1 MILYAALL
9 LLRTFLVVA
18 AVTTPLNQRSI
29 EEHDGVIYNVYHH
42 AATRSKLSFVKN
54 SGICETTPGVNQY
67 SGYLSVGEDANM
79 WFWFFESRN
88 EPQTAPLVSWFG
100 GGPGNSAQ
108 YGMFTQHGPCE
119 ILANS
124 TEPSLREHSLN
135 THANVL
141 YIDQPIGSGF
151 SYGDGGKVNSTKDC
165 SPYVWTFFQAWFDA
179 FPQYENRE
187 LSVFS
192 ESYGGHTGPEIVN
205 YILDKNQ
212 EIQTGNLSGNT
223 IQVVALS
230 ASNAW
235 FDARIQEKSNLDF
248 ALENSYRSLI
258 NESLYQ
264 DLLDNYNTKVV
275 PSMDKCDE
283 TGDVDDCFAAYLSYL
298 QGMEQ
303 SISISARDR
312 YSDYILADIRPDGVR
327 PPTKHEEYLQR
338 ADVQKAIGARVNYT
352 DSGGATDIIYSGDGE
367 FPLHY
372 LRKAKVLTAV
382 LDAKSFLGEL
392 SRIVQDGVEVLIW
405 AGDSDYVCNWIGTK
419 RVADAV
425 DWSQKAS
432 FSQKKL
438 QPYEVQ
444 GVEKGSFKS
453 VDNLHYV
460 RVFEAGHNVWW
471 YQPEASLQIIT
482 QFLNRKGLRST

>member
-1 MILYAALL
+1 MILYATIL
-9 LLRTFLVVA
+9 LLRTFLVA
-18 AVTTPLNQRSI
+18 AVATAPLGQRSI
-29 EEHDGVIYNVYHH
+29 EKHDGVVYNVYHH
-42 AATRSKLSFVKN
+42 AATRSKLSFIKN

-88 EPQTAPLVSWFG
+88 VPQTAPLVSWFG

-135 THANVL
+135 TYTNVL

-151 SYGDGGKVNSTKDC
+151 SYGDGGKVNSTEDC
-165 SPYVWTFFQAWFDA
+165 SPYVWNFFQAWFDT
-179 FPQYENRE
+179 FPEYENRE

-205 YILDKNQ
+205 HILDKNQ
-212 EIQTGNLSGNT
+212 EIQAGKLSGNM
-223 IQVVALS
+223 IDVVALS

-235 FDARIQEKSNLDF
+235 FDARIQQKSNLDF
-248 ALENSYRSLI
+248 ALENPYRSLI

-264 DLLDNYNTKVV
+264 DLLEEYNTNVV
-275 PSMDKCDE
+275 PSIDKCDK
-283 TGDVDDCFAAYLSYL
+283 TGTVDDCFAAYMSYL

-312 YSDYILADIRPDGVR
+312 YSDYILADIRPGGVR

-338 ADVQKAIGARVNYT
+338 ADVQKAVGAKVNYT
-352 DSGGATDIIYSGDGE
+352 NSGGATNILYSGD
-367 FPLHY
+367 
-372 LRKAKVLTAV
+372 
-382 LDAKSFLGEL
+382 DAKSFLDEV
-392 SRIVQDGVEVLIW
+392 SRIVQDGVQVLIW
-405 AGDSDYVCNWIGTK
+405 AGDADYVCNWIGTK

-425 DWSQKAS
+425 DWPQKEI
-432 FSQKKL
+432 FSRNNL
-438 QPYEVQ
+438 QPYKVK
-444 GVEKGSFKS
+444 GVEKGTFKS
-453 VDNLHYV
+453 VDNLHFV
-460 RVFEAGHNVWW
+460 RVFEAGHNLWW

-482 QFLNRKGLRST
+482 QVLNRKGLRST